1 MGKLTDALE
10 TADAARGHRSASDR
24 PTGSADPAPAEAV
37 RLLAWAGQP
46 HRNEAGVERRR
57 PTPGRPGDEGHAG

>member
-10 TADAARGHRSASDR
+10 TAEAARGHRFAFHR
-24 PTGSADPAPAEAV
+24 PTGSADLAPAEAV
-37 RLLAWAGQP
+37 RLSARAGRR

-57 PTPGRPGDEGHAG
+57 RAHGRPGHEGHVG